1 MRNGLLLNIP
11 LNGTLRLTTPHLNKG
26 CSYGVSLKLSF
37 IKTITWRT
45 TGSNPLYPSSYSFPY
60 LSYLLHNL
68 MSKELFGEA
77 SKCRSKKKKQE
88 ARRKKKIEQ
97 EKWRKWGLRDAPP
110 RRGWEVIALPL
121 PLPSSQEII
130 KNWCFALS
138 DVTQSKQINLEFWK
152 KRARS
157 SASSIQYRVLKKES
171 KILG

>member
-1 MRNGLLLNIP
+1 MQLWGFLKIILHKDYNMKDNREQSLIPFLLQF
-11 LNGTLRLTTPHLNKG
+11 
-26 CSYGVSLKLSF
+26 SLS
-37 IKTITWRT
+37 
-45 TGSNPLYPSSYSFPY
+45 
-60 LSYLLHNL
+60 LLPAHNL

-121 PLPSSQEII
+121 PLPSFQEII

-138 DVTQSKQINLEFWK
+138 DVTQSKQINIEFWK

-157 SASSIQYRVLKKES
+157 SAS
-171 KILG
+171 